1 MTARRYFTVEEANA
15 LLPELYMLLVA
26 LRAGWRQLVE
36 DRAELAGLGELPK
49 LNGQTARA
57 SELAERI
64 ANEVHTIREGLEEL
78 TALGVEVKDLDSGL
92 VDFPHWRE
100 GRVVYLCWRLGE
112 RRIAFWHDVDAGF
125 GGRQPL

>member
-15 LLPELYMLLVA
+15 LLPDLRMVLIA
-26 LRAGWRQLVE
+26 FRAGRRQITE

-64 ANEVHTIREGLEEL
+64 ANEVHAIREGLEGL

-112 RRIAFWHDVDAGF
+112 ERIAFWHDLDAGF
-125 GGRQPL
+125 RGRQPL

>member
-15 LLPELYMLLVA
+15 LLPDLRMVLIA
-26 LRAGWRQLVE
+26 FRAGRRQIIE
-36 DRAELAGLGELPK
+36 DRTELAGLGELPK

-64 ANEVHTIREGLEEL
+64 ANEVHAIREGLEGL

-112 RRIAFWHDVDAGF
+112 ERIAFWHDIDAGF
-125 GGRQPL
+125 RGRQPL